1 MRPSAF
7 QTSGGGLWRLSP
19 QWTMRKPPVS
29 TTMRQWSHERGLSGG
44 SIFVPWNAS
53 WIFL

>member
-1 MRPSAF
+1 MSPLRAA
-7 QTSGGGLWRLSP
+7 RLSP

-44 SIFVPWNAS
+44 SIFVPWNFS
-53 WIFL
+53 WILL